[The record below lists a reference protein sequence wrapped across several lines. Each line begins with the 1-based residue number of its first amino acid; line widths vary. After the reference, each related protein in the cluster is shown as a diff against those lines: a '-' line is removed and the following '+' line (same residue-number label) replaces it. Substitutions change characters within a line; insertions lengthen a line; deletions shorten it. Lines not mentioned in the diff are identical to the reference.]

1 MNLVNLICAAAAA
14 SMAAS
19 APRGP
24 LAGFAFDM
32 VPGEGH
38 PAQSAELAWLDR
50 GRVSAVAS
58 TGPESEAIL
67 SAPHFQVVYAHQ
79 DRNVVDAFRPEMIL
93 DKRRAASLRLGT
105 GLALSQVGLGGE
117 DLDLA
122 VGAAYQRDRI
132 RHAWRSPSGSR
143 QWVDLSVAAKVGTW
157 RLGAGLEE
165 FLLIATDSGLP
176 RDRRL
181 ELELGRRWNDGL
193 AWGAGLD
200 LPLVDGGEIGLR
212 AGVSREFRQALE
224 FRGALATSYEK
235 GVDPRDDARRYVR
248 RSLELRLG
256 TRLKFRPWVSA
267 DDPAW
272 MRGVVDPAPGLSP
285 GDFLLRGWEVGVSA
299 GWDMVTGKA
308 RPALEVSRTF

>member
-1 MNLVNLICAAAAA
+1 MNLVNLVCAAAAA
-14 SMAAS
+14 SMAAT

-38 PAQSAELAWLDR
+38 PAQSAELAWLDQ

-58 TGPESEAIL
+58 TGPEAEGIL
-67 SAPHFQVVYAHQ
+67 SAPHFQVVFAHQ
-79 DRNVVDAFRPEMIL
+79 ERPLVDALHPNRVQDE
-93 DKRRAASLRLGT
+93 RRSTSLRLGT
-105 GLALSQVGLGGE
+105 ALALSQVGLGGE

-122 VGAAYQRDRI
+122 LGAAYQRDRI
-132 RHAWRSPSGSR
+132 RHASKGPSGSR
-143 QWVDLSVAAKVGTW
+143 QWVDLSAAAKVGTW
-157 RLGAGLEE
+157 RIVAALDECLP
-165 FLLIATDSGLP
+165 IAADSGLP
-176 RDRRL
+176 DDRRL
-181 ELELGRRWNDGL
+181 ELELGRRWDDGL

-200 LPLVDGGEIGLR
+200 LPLDEGGEFGFR

-224 FRGALATSYEK
+224 FRGGLSTTYAEDF
-235 GVDPRDDARRYVR
+235 DPRDGARRFVR
-248 RSLELRLG
+248 RSLELKLG

-272 MRGVVDPAPGLSP
+272 MRGVIDPASGFSSE
-285 GDFLLRGWEVGVSA
+285 DFLLRGWEVGVSA

-308 RPALEVSRTF
+308 KPALELSRSF

>member
-1 MNLVNLICAAAAA
+1 MNLVNLVCAAAAA
-14 SMAAS
+14 SMAAT

-38 PAQSAELAWLDR
+38 PAQSAELAWLDQ

-58 TGPESEAIL
+58 TGPEAEGIL
-67 SAPHFQVVYAHQ
+67 SAPHFQVVFAHQ
-79 DRNVVDAFRPEMIL
+79 ERPLVDAFRPDSLL
-93 DKRRAASLRLGT
+93 DERRSTTLRLGT
-105 GLALSQVGLGGE
+105 ALALSQVGLGGE
-117 DLDLA
+117 NLDLA
-122 VGAAYQRDRI
+122 LGAAYQRDRI
-132 RHAWRSPSGSR
+132 RHASQAPSGSR

-157 RLGAGLEE
+157 RFVAALEE
-165 FLLIATDSGLP
+165 FLPIAVDSGLP
-176 RDRRL
+176 VDRRL

-200 LPLVDGGEIGLR
+200 LPLDEGGEIGLR

-224 FRGALATSYEK
+224 FRGGLATSYAK
-235 GVDPRDDARRYVR
+235 DVDPRDDARRFVR
-248 RSLELRLG
+248 RSLELKLG

-272 MRGVVDPAPGLSP
+272 MRGVIDPTRGSSN

-308 RPALEVSRTF
+308 KPALELSRSF